1 MYHIPDYHIHT
12 YLCKHAAK
20 CPKEYLEAAH
30 AKNLLEIGFADH
42 APSFAGFDP
51 RSRMAVEQFSIYQN
65 IIAEAKAQNIIPVKY
80 GIEADYYSGCE
91 VILRDWLAA
100 QEFDYVL
107 GSVHFIDVF
116 GDIATDDLN
125 QRERWALVDAKTV
138 WQKYFAQVLELV
150 KSKMY
155 DAVAHFDLPKKFGFI
170 PPSDFAIKE
179 MVQPILDLM
188 VKNNMALELNTSG
201 LRYEV
206 NEIYPSPLILELA
219 FEREIPICFG
229 SDAHTAKD
237 VGFGFDKAIALAKNI
252 GYQSCVQF
260 TKREKHAVKFNNS

>member
-1 MYHIPDYHIHT
+1 MCVPDYHIHT

-20 CPKEYLEAAH
+20 CPQEYLEQAR

-65 IIAEAKAQNIIPVKY
+65 IIAEAKALNIIPVKY

-91 VILRDWLAA
+91 VVLRDWIMA

-107 GSVHFIDVF
+107 GSVHFIGAF
-116 GDIATDDLN
+116 GGKYATADLN
-125 QRERWALVDAKTV
+125 QRERWAFVDAKTV

-150 KSKMY
+150 KTNMY

-170 PPSDFAIKE
+170 PPSDLAIKE
-179 MVQPILDLM
+179 MVRPVLDLM
-188 VKNNMALELNTSG
+188 AKNDMALELNTSG
-201 LRYEV
+201 LRYET

-219 FEREIPICFG
+219 FERGIPIYFG

-237 VGFGFDKAIALAKNI
+237 VGFGFDKAISLAKDV
-252 GYQSCVQF
+252 GYKSCVQF
-260 TKREKHAVKFNNS
+260 TKREKSAVFF